1 MKPQRLHNGNLLI
14 PVAVETDDVI
24 GDVLIEVTPEDPQY
38 KEWLPFLDTERELQA
53 PDSESSEQHAH
64 RL

>member
-1 MKPQRLHNGNLLI
+1 MKPQRLPNGNLLI

-24 GDVLIEVTPEDPQY
+24 GDVLIEVTPDDPQY
-38 KEWLPFLDTERELQA
+38 EEWLPFLDTDWEIQA
-53 PDSESSEQHAH
+53 PNSESAEQHAH

>member
-1 MKPQRLHNGNLLI
+1 MKPQRLPNGNLLI

-24 GDVLIEVTPEDPQY
+24 GDVLIEVTPDDPLY
-38 KEWLPFLDTERELQA
+38 KEWLPYLDTDWELQA
-53 PDSESSEQHAH
+53 PTTESSEQHAH